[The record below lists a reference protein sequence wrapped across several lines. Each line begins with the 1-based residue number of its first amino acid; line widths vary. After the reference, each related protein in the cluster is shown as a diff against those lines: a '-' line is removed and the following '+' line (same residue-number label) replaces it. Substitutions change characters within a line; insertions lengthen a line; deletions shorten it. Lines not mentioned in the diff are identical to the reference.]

1 VPSPLPPTVRG
12 RGEVGRGASV
22 PATFL
27 TRLPRG
33 RVRWAMIAA
42 VREEDPS
49 ETDWLA
55 RCRAGDDAAWRRLYD
70 HHFPLVFRLSI
81 RMGASEREAADV
93 AQEVFLRVW
102 RGLGSFRGDSLF
114 RTWLYRIT
122 LNEVSRVARDGAVRR
137 AFGAVLAL
145 VSREEAPPARSPDR
159 LMEQAEAFAELEA
172 ILARMK
178 AKQRTVFV
186 LFEVEEL
193 SLEQIAEVLDC
204 PLETVRSR
212 LRHARADFERLRR
225 QRALARGETR

>member
-1 VPSPLPPTVRG
+1 
-12 RGEVGRGASV
+12 
-22 PATFL
+22 
-27 TRLPRG
+27 
-33 RVRWAMIAA
+33 MMAA
-42 VREEDPS
+42 VREEALS
-49 ETDWLA
+49 ENEWLA
-55 RCRAGDDAAWRRLYD
+55 RCRAGDAAAWRRLYD
-70 HHFPLVFRLSI
+70 QHFPLVFRLSI

-102 RGLGSFRGDSLF
+102 RGLGAFRGESQF

-122 LNEVSRVARDGAVRR
+122 LNEVSRVAREGAVRR

-145 VSREEAPPARSPDR
+145 VAREDTPPARAPDR
-159 LMEQAEAFAELEA
+159 LVEQAEAFAELQA

-178 AKQRTVFV
+178 PKQRSVFV

-193 SLEQIAEVLDC
+193 PLEQIAQVLAC

-225 QRALARGETR
+225 QQSLLRPRLQGDLP

>member
-1 VPSPLPPTVRG
+1 
-12 RGEVGRGASV
+12 
-22 PATFL
+22 
-27 TRLPRG
+27 
-33 RVRWAMIAA
+33 MIAA
-42 VREEDPS
+42 VREVAPS

-55 RCRAGDDAAWRRLYD
+55 RCRAGDAAAWRRLYD
-70 HHFPLVFRLSI
+70 EHFPLVFRLSI
-81 RMGASEREAADV
+81 RMGANEREAADV

-102 RGLGSFRGDSLF
+102 RGLSSFRGDSLF

-122 LNEVSRVARDGAVRR
+122 LNEVSRVAREGAVRR

-159 LMEQAEAFAELEA
+159 LVEQAEAFAELEA

-178 AKQRTVFV
+178 PKQRTVFV

-193 SLEQIAEVLDC
+193 SLEQIGEVLEC

-225 QRALARGETR
+225 QQGLVRPHLQGEAR